1 MYKILIIDDDLDLLE
16 MLTDALEDAQYDV
29 TAIDSFEDF
38 VPQEANIH
46 DVIILDV
53 MMPNIDGFE
62 ICQILRKY
70 TINPIIFLTAK
81 VEEYDIV
88 KGLNLGADDYI
99 TKPFSVKALLAR
111 VDAHIRR
118 EHDFTD
124 RKEFTISEVKF
135 DFYKKSVS
143 YRGNI
148 INLTKKEYELCLLLA
163 THENRVYTR
172 EEIYTIFYNID
183 SCAEF
188 RVITQFI
195 YQIRKKLLKYNIDPI
210 ESVWGIGYR
219 WKR

>member
-1 MYKILIIDDDLDLLE
+1 MYKILIIDDDSDLLE
-16 MLTDALEDAQYDV
+16 MLTDALEEARYDV
-29 TAIDSFEDF
+29 TAINNFDDF

-46 DVIILDV
+46 DLIILDV
-53 MMPNIDGFE
+53 MMPTIDGFE

-81 VEEYDIV
+81 VEEFDIV

-99 TKPFSVKALLAR
+99 TKPFSIKALIAR

-118 EHDFTD
+118 EHDFTN
-124 RKEFTISEVKF
+124 RKEFVISEVKF
-135 DFYKKSVS
+135 NFLNKSVN
-143 YRGNI
+143 YRENM

-172 EEIYTIFYNID
+172 EEIYTIFYNLE
-183 SCAEF
+183 SSAEF

-195 YQIRKKLLKYNIDPI
+195 YQIRKKFLKYDADPI